1 MDPCSFLL
9 PSSGLSH
16 LWEGKIGSVTR
27 GLFQSR
33 WAPGFPGRWPCRKAK
48 GREGSLSNPAGPGP
62 GRDRA
67 WVGSRHHPKA
77 LEPTLV
83 RSRRS
88 GSSGHLPRCLYSSQV
103 RTQSTER
110 KHCTNPAEW
119 SARAVQGEPDGRPRE
134 GLIQGGRALCNGL
147 SCFLARGLL
156 GSDYHLRSARQDICS
171 DPWAWAGPASRAP
184 GLGGCPALALC
195 FCPYPSALLSL

>member
-1 MDPCSFLL
+1 M
-9 PSSGLSH
+9 
-16 LWEGKIGSVTR
+16 TR

-88 GSSGHLPRCLYSSQV
+88 GSSGHLPRCLYSGQV

-119 SARAVQGEPDGRPRE
+119 SARAEGTRWPAEGRANPGRPGTLQRP
-134 GLIQGGRALCNGL
+134 
-147 SCFLARGLL
+147 FLLPG
-156 GSDYHLRSARQDICS
+156 
-171 DPWAWAGPASRAP
+171 PGPAGLRLSSPKCQTGHLFRP
-184 GLGGCPALALC
+184 VGLGGAC
-195 FCPYPSALLSL
+195 FTGTRPGRLPGTGPLLLPLL